1 MLFNIIKVIHI
12 ISIVSWMAALL
23 YLPRIFVYHSNPQIL
38 KETSSTFK
46 IMEKRL
52 YWYICTPAAYAT
64 WITGLIL
71 TFYIGVEMWLLLKIG
86 FVFILTIYHFICG
99 RWLASFADDSN
110 SNSEKFYRF
119 VNEIP
124 TILLIII
131 IILVVFKF

>member
-86 FVFILTIYHFICG
+86 FVFILTIYHFLYFRIG
-99 RWLASFADDSN
+99 
-110 SNSEKFYRF
+110 Y
-119 VNEIP
+119 
-124 TILLIII
+124 
-131 IILVVFKF
+131 